1 MHMSEEILKD
11 LFIQD
16 FSHFI
21 VQIFGVWLHKA
32 LADYICIVAQISNVS
47 NCSKMI
53 HLLHNALYIWTEN
66 IDLDQ
71 QCSLKS
77 LERFFIEKSSEKIAQ
92 NWCFPFLK
100 KDICSIR
107 IEFFCHHF
115 PSIDIERRNN
125 KTFLPIA
132 TARQLCKTKIELCWR
147 RTINVFL
154 GDIIQVFEA
163 ASCNLI

>member
-1 MHMSEEILKD
+1 MHMSDEILKD

-47 NCSKMI
+47 NGSKMI
-53 HLLHNALYIWTEN
+53 HLLHNALSIWTEN

-92 NWCFPFLK
+92 NWCFPFFK

-107 IEFFCHHF
+107 IEFFFVITF
-115 PSIDIERRNN
+115 P
-125 KTFLPIA
+125 
-132 TARQLCKTKIELCWR
+132 QLI
-147 RTINVFL
+147 
-154 GDIIQVFEA
+154 
-163 ASCNLI
+163 

>member
-92 NWCFPFLK
+92 NWCFPIFK
-100 KDICSIR
+100 KR
-107 IEFFCHHF
+107 HLFNPNRVFFVITF
-115 PSIDIERRNN
+115 P
-125 KTFLPIA
+125 
-132 TARQLCKTKIELCWR
+132 QLI
-147 RTINVFL
+147 
-154 GDIIQVFEA
+154 
-163 ASCNLI
+163 